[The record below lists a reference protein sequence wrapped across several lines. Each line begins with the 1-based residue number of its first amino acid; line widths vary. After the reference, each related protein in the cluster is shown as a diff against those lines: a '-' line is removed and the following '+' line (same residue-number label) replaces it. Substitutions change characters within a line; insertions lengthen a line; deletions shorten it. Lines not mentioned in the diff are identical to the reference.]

1 MHAYFGVYIC
11 GWVAGDSADSRVPA
25 RSILAVLLPDGL
37 PGCRIHEFETCLDA
51 P

>member
-1 MHAYFGVYIC
+1 MHTSVYMYV
-11 GWVAGDSADSRVPA
+11 GEWLAGDSADSRVPA